1 MHPTTCTLCGTK
13 TKVPFKP
20 TPGKPIRCRD
30 CMDKVKE
37 GKASK
42 DELAKERKVLNSAR
56 SGAGE
61 SMGLKLFIGGVS
73 YDATEDDLREAF
85 SAHGQLKE
93 VHIATDR
100 ETGRSK
106 GFAFITFANK
116 KDGLAA
122 IKALHE
128 SKIRGRKISVQESNP
143 GGRDRKRRPRRN

>member
-1 MHPTTCTLCGTK
+1 
-13 TKVPFKP
+13 
-20 TPGKPIRCRD
+20 
-30 CMDKVKE
+30 MDKVKG

-42 DELAKERKVLNSAR
+42 DELAKERKVLNAAR
-56 SGAGE
+56 SGAE
-61 SMGLKLFIGGVS
+61 ETMGLKLFIGGVS

-106 GFAFITFANK
+106 GFAFITFSSK

-128 SKIRGRKISVQESNP
+128 SNIRGRKISVQESNP

>member
-1 MHPTTCTLCGTK
+1 
-13 TKVPFKP
+13 
-20 TPGKPIRCRD
+20 
-30 CMDKVKE
+30 MDKVKE

-56 SGAGE
+56 SESGE

-85 SAHGQLKE
+85 STHGQLKE

-106 GFAFITFANK
+106 GFAFITFASK

-128 SKIRGRKISVQESNP
+128 SKIHGRKISVQESNP

>member
-56 SGAGE
+56 SGAGG

-73 YDATEDDLREAF
+73 YDATEDDLSEAF

-106 GFAFITFANK
+106 GFAFITFASK

-128 SKIRGRKISVQESNP
+128 SKIHGRKISVQASNP